1 MVLYHHERVDG
12 KGYPEGLM
20 GSRIPLSARII
31 AVADTFHALTS
42 NRPYRKGLSNE
53 IAFDIMEKNRGTQ
66 LCPDCLDLFFS
77 MKVATILPTTPS
89 KI

>member
-1 MVLYHHERVDG
+1 
-12 KGYPEGLM
+12 
-20 GSRIPLSARII
+20 
-31 AVADTFHALTS
+31 VADTFHALTS

-77 MKVATILPTTPS
+77 MKVNDYSSHHPGKDLISSGL
-89 KI
+89 KL